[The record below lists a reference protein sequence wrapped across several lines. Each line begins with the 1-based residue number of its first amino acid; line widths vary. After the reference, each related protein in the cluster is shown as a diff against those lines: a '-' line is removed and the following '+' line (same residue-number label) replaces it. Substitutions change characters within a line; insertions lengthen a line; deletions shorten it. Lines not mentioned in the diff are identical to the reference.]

1 VIVDALPLSRALVD
15 RAAVLRTDER
25 VVAAA
30 LQDARTR
37 VLLVD
42 DGAVATGDDGA
53 VALLAP
59 RDLPEGTWTS
69 PGDEDA
75 AEPAPAL
82 GGDEVEHPPVH
93 VGDEVEHPPVRVGEG
108 DARLPVRVGDG
119 DERLLLLGRD
129 DDGVTYL
136 GLRVAGARQSPRAGT
151 ASDVLVHGRAVTSG
165 HPELPDGLAWAS
177 LRTAGADLSDLEAG
191 LVTTAV
197 ALDAWHARHPRCP
210 RCGGATR
217 VTQAGW
223 VRTCTVDGSEHYP
236 RTDPAVI
243 MAVVDDAD
251 RLLLGQSTAW
261 AQDRWSTLAGFV
273 EPGES
278 LEHAV
283 RREVLEETAVVV
295 GPVEYRGSQ
304 PWPFPA
310 SLMLGFHARATSTDV
325 RVDGVELAR
334 ARWFTRDE
342 LRDAV
347 ESGEVV
353 PPGRSSIARAL
364 VEDWFGGPLGR

>member
-1 VIVDALPLSRALVD
+1 VIVDLLPLSRALVD
-15 RAAVLRTDER
+15 RAAALRAEER
-25 VVAAA
+25 VLDLA
-30 LQDARTR
+30 LRDARTR

-42 DGAVATGDDGA
+42 DGAVATVADGS

-59 RDLPEGTWTS
+59 AQLPAGTTTD
-69 PGDEDA
+69 GED
-75 AEPAPAL
+75 
-82 GGDEVEHPPVH
+82 
-93 VGDEVEHPPVRVGEG
+93 
-108 DARLPVRVGDG
+108 

-129 DDGVTYL
+129 DDGVTYV
-136 GLRVAGARQSPRAGT
+136 GVRVGGPRPAPREGA
-151 ASDVLVHGRAVTSG
+151 ASDVMVHRRSSTTD
-165 HPELPDGLAWAS
+165 HPELPDGLTWS
-177 LRTAGADLSDLEAG
+177 PLRVVGADLTALEAG
-191 LVTTAV
+191 LVTAAV
-197 ALDAWHARHPRCP
+197 ALDSWHARHPRCP
-210 RCGGATR
+210 RCGAATR

-223 VRTCTVDGSEHYP
+223 VRTCTVDASEHYP

-243 MAVVDDAD
+243 MAVVDDED

-261 AQDRWSTLAGFV
+261 ASDRWSTLAGFV

-283 RREVLEETAVVV
+283 RREVLEETGVVV
-295 GPVEYRGSQ
+295 GAVEYRGSQ

-325 RVDGVELAR
+325 HVDGVELAR

-347 ESGEVV
+347 ERAEVV

>member
-1 VIVDALPLSRALVD
+1 MIVDLLPLSRALVD
-15 RAAVLRTDER
+15 RAAALRVEER
-25 VVAAA
+25 VLDVA
-30 LQDARTR
+30 LRDARTR

-42 DGAVATGDDGA
+42 DGAVATVADGS

-59 RDLPEGTWTS
+59 EELPAGTTS
-69 PGDEDA
+69 DG
-75 AEPAPAL
+75 
-82 GGDEVEHPPVH
+82 EH
-93 VGDEVEHPPVRVGEG
+93 
-108 DARLPVRVGDG
+108 

-129 DDGVTYL
+129 DDGVTYV
-136 GLRVAGARQSPRAGT
+136 GVRVGGPRPAPREGA
-151 ASDVLVHGRAVTSG
+151 ASDVMVHRRSSTAD
-165 HPELPDGLAWAS
+165 HPDLPDGLTWS
-177 LRTAGADLSDLEAG
+177 PLRVVGAELSALEAG
-191 LVTTAV
+191 LVTAAV
-197 ALDAWHARHPRCP
+197 ALDSWHARHPRCP
-210 RCGGATR
+210 RCGATTR

-261 AQDRWSTLAGFV
+261 ASDRWSTLAGFV

-283 RREVLEETAVVV
+283 RREVLEETGVVV

-325 RVDGVELAR
+325 HVDGVELAR

-347 ESGEVV
+347 ERAEVV